1 LLKEELYPF
10 NKNGVKNEGA
20 QIAAVV
26 IEMEREN
33 VLQKIIYQVSLGE

>member
-10 NKNGVKNEGA
+10 NKNGMKNEGV

-26 IEMEREN
+26 TEVEREN
-33 VLQKIIYQVSLGE
+33 VLRKIIYQLWLGE